1 MPRSPSGPEPKRP
14 KKRHA
19 RRILR
24 FLRGLFAASPTAP
37 PEILASGLG
46 GGGSGCG
53 CGCCTGIGGSGCPA
67 ADGCGLGDA
76 AGVPQIRVRVQL
88 PPPQPLPQPPSA
100 SQCEHPCCLMHRQ
113 EGDEP
118 ASTSRWT
125 DSRSPSPSHPQP
137 ETIDNAGNADGGASD
152 DLEAAPGAFECP
164 SIGPESTVSTTTLQ
178 PAEPPST
185 PRLSQ
190 MSKPIDNA
198 SSSTSASASASAA
211 RRLTTTTAALITP
224 VRTASLQQ
232 AAALIGPPTDEVDGV
247 RSCRLQ
253 PAPVSLRQVVTMS
266 GGGGSCLES
275 GAAASAERETPP
287 KLTDGSTL
295 PPAVS
300 AARQLQLPKVQWLF
314 QTSHSAA
321 ALPPQPTTRTA
332 DAAELDEPVANVE
345 TGRGG
350 CRLLQ
355 LHRHQ
360 SAVASSASQRQT
372 LLAASTPPQP
382 QPPRQV
388 KLRPLQLSELR
399 PEVSTNHR
407 LGDCCSSLR
416 PSDGISDKQQPQQQ
430 QQQQPQQQ
438 LPSPS
443 ASLKAAAKPMRTNSL
458 LVGRVAETVRR
469 INAIPT
475 AGTAADRSEPTVPM
489 STSNTLDPTRGEQHR
504 YRLRQL
510 ASGPSS
516 RFYRA
521 DAAAVLSSSTSS
533 SSRPPNLPSGA
544 KLRVEFSKPD
554 KTRKMTTTGGLVR
567 SATSVASGN
576 KPQVNFSELL
586 ARFEVVDRRRRAR
599 AAAAEAPAA
608 DDHPSTTEVPL
619 ASNVKPPHRS
629 SSANRDAAEV
639 QAREPGL
646 KTNKIVCKSDPPA
659 STAQSAVA
667 LPTCRR
673 RLLLLPSCMLC
684 SLAVLLGLL
693 GLLLLGHVIRARVL
707 AVYM

>member
-1 MPRSPSGPEPKRP
+1 LKVIVANKNDLQPEVSAEQLQNFASTFGCKQVFYVSAKTAGGPASGRPASSGGALRLDAAGGRRGSAGAGAGQLRQDGAEGEAGEKRQLKQQPAGMPRSPSGPEPKRP

-67 ADGCGLGDA
+67 ADGSGLGNA

-88 PPPQPLPQPPSA
+88 PPPQQLPQPPSA

-137 ETIDNAGNADGGASD
+137 ETIDNVGNADGGASD

-164 SIGPESTVSTTTLQ
+164 SIGRESTVSTTTLQ

-232 AAALIGPPTDEVDGV
+232 AAALIGPPTDDVGAV

-266 GGGGSCLES
+266 GGGGSCVES
-275 GAAASAERETPP
+275 GAVASAERETPP

-430 QQQQPQQQ
+430 Q
-438 LPSPS
+438 
-443 ASLKAAAKPMRTNSL
+443 
-458 LVGRVAETVRR
+458 
-469 INAIPT
+469 
-475 AGTAADRSEPTVPM
+475 
-489 STSNTLDPTRGEQHR
+489 
-504 YRLRQL
+504 
-510 ASGPSS
+510 
-516 RFYRA
+516 
-521 DAAAVLSSSTSS
+521 
-533 SSRPPNLPSGA
+533 
-544 KLRVEFSKPD
+544 
-554 KTRKMTTTGGLVR
+554 
-567 SATSVASGN
+567 
-576 KPQVNFSELL
+576 
-586 ARFEVVDRRRRAR
+586 
-599 AAAAEAPAA
+599 
-608 DDHPSTTEVPL
+608 
-619 ASNVKPPHRS
+619 
-629 SSANRDAAEV
+629 
-639 QAREPGL
+639 
-646 KTNKIVCKSDPPA
+646 
-659 STAQSAVA
+659 
-667 LPTCRR
+667 
-673 RLLLLPSCMLC
+673 
-684 SLAVLLGLL
+684 
-693 GLLLLGHVIRARVL
+693 
-707 AVYM
+707 

>member
-1 MPRSPSGPEPKRP
+1 MRQLKGRAIARPFRCEGAASSKKRAPSSRQLKQQPAGMPRSPSGPEPKRP

-67 ADGCGLGDA
+67 ADGSGLGNA

-88 PPPQPLPQPPSA
+88 PPPQQLPQPPSA

-137 ETIDNAGNADGGASD
+137 ETIDNVGNADGGASD

-164 SIGPESTVSTTTLQ
+164 SIGREST
-178 PAEPPST
+178 
-185 PRLSQ
+185 
-190 MSKPIDNA
+190 
-198 SSSTSASASASAA
+198 
-211 RRLTTTTAALITP
+211 
-224 VRTASLQQ
+224 
-232 AAALIGPPTDEVDGV
+232 AAALIGPPTDDVGAV

-266 GGGGSCLES
+266 GGGGSCVES
-275 GAAASAERETPP
+275 GAVASAERETPP

-430 QQQQPQQQ
+430 Q
-438 LPSPS
+438 
-443 ASLKAAAKPMRTNSL
+443 
-458 LVGRVAETVRR
+458 
-469 INAIPT
+469 
-475 AGTAADRSEPTVPM
+475 
-489 STSNTLDPTRGEQHR
+489 
-504 YRLRQL
+504 
-510 ASGPSS
+510 
-516 RFYRA
+516 
-521 DAAAVLSSSTSS
+521 
-533 SSRPPNLPSGA
+533 
-544 KLRVEFSKPD
+544 
-554 KTRKMTTTGGLVR
+554 
-567 SATSVASGN
+567 
-576 KPQVNFSELL
+576 
-586 ARFEVVDRRRRAR
+586 
-599 AAAAEAPAA
+599 
-608 DDHPSTTEVPL
+608 
-619 ASNVKPPHRS
+619 
-629 SSANRDAAEV
+629 
-639 QAREPGL
+639 
-646 KTNKIVCKSDPPA
+646 
-659 STAQSAVA
+659 
-667 LPTCRR
+667 
-673 RLLLLPSCMLC
+673 
-684 SLAVLLGLL
+684 
-693 GLLLLGHVIRARVL
+693 
-707 AVYM
+707 